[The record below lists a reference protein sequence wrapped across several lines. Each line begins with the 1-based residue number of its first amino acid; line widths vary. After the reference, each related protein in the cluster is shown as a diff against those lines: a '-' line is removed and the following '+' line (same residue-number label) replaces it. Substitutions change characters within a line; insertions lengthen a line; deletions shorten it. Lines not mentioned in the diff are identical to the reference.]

1 MKWGVALTDRLE
13 HFWEGYFM
21 KRLAGTLLVVIY
33 LTFILLVEL
42 NRLGILFDPFAAAL
56 PTNHFY
62 AVEIAFTLLLFAEV
76 VSLIF
81 ALTRSFSRSVGI
93 QLEILSLILLRDT
106 FKQFTGFSE
115 PIDWD
120 QVSDSVVP
128 MISDSLGAL
137 VIFMIVGIYYRLQ
150 QRRPI
155 TEDEIDK
162 QQFIALK
169 KLIALGLIMV
179 FALIGIVDIVRWVQ
193 GLEIYPFFETF
204 YTILIFTDVLMV
216 LISLRY
222 SIDFAITF
230 RNFGYAVVT
239 VFIRLALIAPTVI
252 GVLLAV
258 GTALFTL
265 VLTYAYNLSGSVLLD
280 EHEKTHE
287 SADSGPDGAAPEST
301 SIG

>member
-1 MKWGVALTDRLE
+1 MQ
-13 HFWEGYFM
+13 
-21 KRLAGTLLVVIY
+21 RLAGTLLVSIY
-33 LTFILLVEL
+33 LIFIFLVEL
-42 NRLGILFDPFAAAL
+42 NRLNLLFEPLADAL

-81 ALTRSFSRSVGI
+81 ALTRSFSRSIGI

-106 FKQFTGFSE
+106 FKQFTDFSE
-115 PIDWD
+115 PIEWE
-120 QVSDSVVP
+120 QVSDGVVP

-137 VIFMIVGIYYRLQ
+137 AIFMIVGIYYRLQ
-150 QRRPI
+150 KRRPI
-155 TEDEIDK
+155 TIDEGD
-162 QQFIALK
+162 QQSFIAYK
-169 KLIALGLIMV
+169 KLIALGLIFI
-179 FALIGIVDIVRWVQ
+179 FALIGIVDIVRWVR

-204 YTILIFTDVLMV
+204 YTVLIFTDVLMV

-222 SIDFAITF
+222 SINFSVTF

-252 GVLLAV
+252 GVLLAI

-265 VLTYAYNLSGSVLLD
+265 VLTYAYNLSGQFLAD
-280 EHEKTHE
+280 EQEFAE
-287 SADSGPDGAAPEST
+287 DAANPSAIPTDASKLTST
-301 SIG
+301 

>member
-1 MKWGVALTDRLE
+1 MVKFLARITDTLE
-13 HFWEGYFM
+13 HFWEQYFM
-21 KRLAGTLLVVIY
+21 QRLAGTLLVGIY
-33 LTFILLVEL
+33 LTFILLVEF
-42 NRLGILFDPFAAAL
+42 NRLGILFAPFNDWL

-76 VSLIF
+76 VSLVF

-106 FKQFTGFSE
+106 FKQFTDFSE
-115 PIDWD
+115 PIEWE
-120 QVSDSVVP
+120 QVSDGVIP

-137 VIFMIVGIYYRLQ
+137 AIFIIVGIYYRLQ

-155 TEDEIDK
+155 TADEVE
-162 QQFIALK
+162 QQEFIAYK
-169 KLIALGLIMV
+169 KVIALGLLCV
-179 FALIGIVDIVRWVQ
+179 FAIIGIVDIVRWIR

-204 YTILIFTDVLMV
+204 YTVLIFTDVLMV

-222 SIDFAITF
+222 GISFSITF

-252 GVLLAV
+252 GVLLAI

-265 VLTYAYNLSGSVLLD
+265 VLTYAYNMSGQFMAEED
-280 EHEKTHE
+280 ELRPAPDSPT
-287 SADSGPDGAAPEST
+287 ADVPAA
-301 SIG
+301 